1 MKKSQTL
8 KFAQLKIRLKKLPK
22 KLAEKAFLSFLG
34 LFILSVVFGG
44 FIFYSYGVA
53 PEEEILDTGKT
64 GLQFKS
70 DLYDQVLEIWDDD
83 EQSFE
88 KTDTKQYPNLFVR

>member
-1 MKKSQTL
+1 MKK
-8 KFAQLKIRLKKLPK
+8 LKIIRFEELKAIIKKLPK

-34 LFILSVVFGG
+34 LFILSMIFGML
-44 FIFYSYGVA
+44 IFYRYRVE
-53 PEEEILDTGKT
+53 PEETIPETSKV

-70 DLYDQVLEIWDDD
+70 DLYQQVLEIWQNT
-83 EQSFE
+83 EQKFE

>member
-1 MKKSQTL
+1 MKK
-8 KFAQLKIRLKKLPK
+8 LKIIKFEELKTIVKKLPK

-34 LFILSVVFGG
+34 LFILSIIFGMI
-44 FIFYSYGVA
+44 IFYKYGIE
-53 PEEEILDTGKT
+53 PEETISETSKV

-70 DLYDQVLEIWDDD
+70 DLYQQVLEIWQDN
-83 EQSFE
+83 EQRFE